1 MDKNVNSKAVTSLTS
16 PLHYLTPQQKIFV
29 DRIVKGSAPN
39 TAARAAGYS
48 TPESQGYSI
57 LKSPKVQ
64 DAIRFLYRKYER
76 ASDMTRKKVMDGFLE
91 AVEMAKIQAVP
102 SDMIAGWREIAK
114 MCGYYAP
121 EVKKIEINVTTR
133 RVIDQME
140 TLSDDDLLQM
150 VAEST
155 KLIEGEAMNVLE
167 VLDEARQSS
176 QV

>member
-1 MDKNVNSKAVTSLTS
+1 MV
-16 PLHYLTPQQKIFV
+16 
-29 DRIVKGSAPN
+29 
-39 TAARAAGYS
+39 
-48 TPESQGYSI
+48 
-57 LKSPKVQ
+57 
-64 DAIRFLYRKYER
+64 
-76 ASDMTRKKVMDGFLE
+76 GFLE